1 LSSSN
6 LVRAGGLAAALGALI
21 FIVVDLIALLALNF
35 DQRLSEVVTSFGWY
49 FQSTLSL
56 VAGTL
61 VMLGLICLYAR
72 RSEEMSTFGL
82 SAFLVAFSGL
92 VLAQG
97 VIWDTSFTA
106 PSIAIAAP
114 ELLGSRPPGLYML
127 GAALSLAL
135 PNLGLL
141 LFGVAVLRDGFYP
154 RPAAVLLI
162 VGATLT
168 GLTGALMSGW
178 PNSSLLKV
186 GVGMDIILEAGLIW
200 LGLSLVGR
208 AGVPS
213 LYQRQGSQKLSD

>member
-1 LSSSN
+1 MKLTN
-6 LVRAGGLAAALGALI
+6 LLRYGSLAASAGGAL
-21 FIVVDLIALLALNF
+21 FIVVDLIALLLLDF
-35 DQRLSEVVTSFGWY
+35 DKRLSEVVTSLGWRL
-49 FQSTLSL
+49 QSPISL

-61 VMLGLICLYAR
+61 VLLGLICLYAR
-72 RSEEMSTFGL
+72 RSEETGTFGL
-82 SAFLVAFSGL
+82 IAFLVAFFGL

-97 VIWDTSFTA
+97 VVWDTVFTA

-114 ELLGSRPPGLYML
+114 ELLESRPPGLYMF

-154 RPAAVLLI
+154 RPAAALLI
-162 VGATLT
+162 VGAMLT

-186 GVGMDIILEAGLIW
+186 GVGSDIILEAGLIW

-208 AGVPS
+208 AGVPT
-213 LYQRQGSQKLSD
+213 LYHRRGSQKPSD